1 MLQHIASKVRS
12 ALGLLTQAEV
22 DGQIEAARITALEEG
37 RRAES
42 DRLATELLQRG
53 GFATIQLNAHPFG
66 LPRMKFIHP
75 SEATPV
81 NAVRLDDGMI
91 IVRKHVEQE
100 GQ

>member
-12 ALGLLTQAEV
+12 ALGLFTQAEV
-22 DGQIEAARITALEEG
+22 EGQIEAARNTALEEG

-53 GFATIQLNAHPFG
+53 GFATIQLNAHPYG

-81 NAVRLDDGMI
+81 SSMRLSDGI
-91 IVRKHVEQE
+91 ILAKKPA
-100 GQ
+100 